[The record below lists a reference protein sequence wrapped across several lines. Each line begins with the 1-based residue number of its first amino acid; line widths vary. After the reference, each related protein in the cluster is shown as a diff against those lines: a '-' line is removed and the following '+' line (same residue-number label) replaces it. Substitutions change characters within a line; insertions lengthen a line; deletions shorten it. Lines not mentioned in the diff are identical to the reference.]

1 MDNKINYQNNPLHSV
16 GLKSVLNDLIDHY
29 GFEILFAY
37 LNINCF
43 NMNPSLDSSIKF
55 LKKTEW
61 AREKV
66 ESFYLYQYKSL
77 PRASDEQFVLPP
89 RDRIIPDDEKP
100 GEPAELSVED
110 GERLTE
116 KRAQKAAAMGQGGER
131 RTNTA
136 YATRR
141 KNEGRD
147 KSHAQSQ
154 EQDSEQDSEQKQ
166 EQKGDS
172 STPDVPVEGKVD
184 PWANARN
191 RSKR

>member
-1 MDNKINYQNNPLHSV
+1 MDNEINYQNNPLHSV
-16 GLKSVLNDLIDHY
+16 GLKSVLTELIDHY

-66 ESFYLYQYKSL
+66 EAFYLYQYKNL
-77 PRASDEQFVLPP
+77 PRASDDQFVLPP
-89 RDRIIPDDEKP
+89 RDRIVPDVQKP
-100 GEPAELSVED
+100 GEPEELSVED

-116 KRAQKAAAMGQGGER
+116 KRAKKAAAMDPAGAR
-131 RTNTA
+131 RSNSA

-141 KNEGRD
+141 KNEDRGD
-147 KSHAQSQ
+147 SYAQ
-154 EQDSEQDSEQKQ
+154 EQKQ
-166 EQKGDS
+166 EQEES
-172 STPDVPVEGKVD
+172 SFAEIPPVEGKVD